1 MIMNRKEKTI
11 DFISENK
18 SELPGLLKDYLN
30 APMPKIPFPVEIQNL
45 PKEIGEKFGLPED
58 LIILVMLVAAS
69 AHVGLSQRIGTK
81 MDAGLPI
88 NLKAAICSK
97 RNQNLS
103 ILFRTLGKVI
113 YNKEKQFLDE
123 YIKREGKP
131 VGKEEL
137 AFMNERIIKK
147 QAGPL
152 GKQEVIEINH
162 MVDSLN
168 RRAKPHMIFDQG
180 TPDELFSQLATSVDS
195 GILMLSDHA
204 APLKDYLHNFTASQ
218 RVEFL
223 RILKSASELTP
234 LKTCVGKNDWQYAAS
249 PLTNIL
255 WMCDYPTLS
264 NGLADQEMMNS
275 GFWNDFL
282 LLDLKELSELEV
294 YRSDVQLTSL
304 TEWEKN
310 MNQCF
315 EYRKTRDHILIAVE
329 GESSAAFL
337 SFEEELIK
345 LLPEVSVELKPF
357 VSMWSILAQK
367 LAVNLQNIG
376 FGVYHELYPEFARAG
391 IELTKWYGART
402 LHLQLHAT
410 ALQYSRN
417 DAKAEEAMLRKLKAK
432 GPIDFRTLCRSFSK
446 QGKEVHEPILTS
458 LLSKGLVQVGEDEL
472 IRLVA

>member
-1 MIMNRKEKTI
+1 MNKKEKTI
-11 DFISENK
+11 DFISIDK
-18 SELPGLLKDYLN
+18 SELPGLLKDYLD
-30 APMPKIPFPVEIQNL
+30 APMPQIPFSVEIQNL

-69 AHVGLSQRIGTK
+69 AHVGQSQRIGTK

-123 YIKREGKP
+123 YIKRKGKP
-131 VGKEEL
+131 VEKEEL
-137 AFMNERIIKK
+137 ALMNRKINESRAEGLGIEEARKLNQMIDSINRI
-147 QAGPL
+147 G
-152 GKQEVIEINH
+152 
-162 MVDSLN
+162 
-168 RRAKPHMIFDQG
+168 KPHMIFDQG
-180 TPDELFSQLATSVDS
+180 TPDELFSQLATSADS
-195 GILMLSDHA
+195 GILMLSDQA
-204 APLKDYLHNFTASQ
+204 APLRDYLHNFTASQ
-218 RVEFL
+218 RDEFL
-223 RILKSASELTP
+223 RIMRSASELTP
-234 LKTCVGKNDWQYAAS
+234 LKTSAVKNDWQYAAD
-249 PLTNIL
+249 PLASVL

-264 NGLADQEMMNS
+264 NGLTDQKMMDLK
-275 GFWNDFL
+275 FWNDFL

-294 YRSDVQLTSL
+294 YRPDVQITSL
-304 TEWEKN
+304 DEWEKN

-315 EYRKTRDHILIAVE
+315 ECRKTTDHMLIAVE

-337 SFEEELIK
+337 SFEEELSK
-345 LLPEVSVELKPF
+345 LLSEVSVELRPF
-357 VSMWSILAQK
+357 VSRWSILAQK

-376 FGVYHELYPEFARAG
+376 FGVHPELNPELARAG

-410 ALQYSRN
+410 SLQHSIN
-417 DAKAEEAMLRKLKAK
+417 DVKAEEAMLRKLKTK